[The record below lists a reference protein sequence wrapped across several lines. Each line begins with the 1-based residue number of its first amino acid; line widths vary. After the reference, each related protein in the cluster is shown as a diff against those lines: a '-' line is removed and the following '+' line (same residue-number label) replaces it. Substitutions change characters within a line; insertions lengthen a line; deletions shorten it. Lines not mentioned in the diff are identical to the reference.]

1 MERGGKGMKALAG
14 ITILLSIVG
23 FFTAVRGREH
33 ETVLHALTA
42 LLLLA
47 LSLCGGILAF
57 LFLIWY

>member
-1 MERGGKGMKALAG
+1 MKALAG